1 MEFDAAL
8 ESVPAALREPVAR
21 AWEQYAA
28 AGPGPSPGLP
38 AAVLDSLPRVWAA
51 SEFVMQ
57 SCVRTP
63 ALLADLIDSGDV
75 LTEYSEP
82 VAGYIQRVTTALAAA
97 ADATALAQRLRW
109 VRRREMLRI
118 AWRDLAGWAELGETL
133 HDLSALAAA
142 CVDGALRH
150 LDGWQRAELGV
161 PLGIRSGTP
170 QGLVVIGMGKLG
182 AGELNFSSD
191 IDLIFAYPEDGETT
205 GGGRACSNEDYF
217 RRLAQRL
224 IQAISAPTA
233 DGFVFR
239 VDMRLRPFGDAG
251 PLVMSFDALEE
262 YYQAH
267 GREWERYAWI
277 KAAPVAGDAAAG
289 AQLMQQLRPFVF
301 RRYLDFGAFRSL
313 RDMKALIAEQVKS
326 KGMEDN
332 IKLGAGGIREIEFI
346 GQAFQL
352 IRGGRESELQAR
364 PILTV
369 LHRLVE
375 RGYLPAHAGADLV
388 AAYEFLRRT
397 ENRLQEY
404 ADQQT
409 HRLPQDAQGR
419 LRLAFAM
426 GYPSWDDFDRHLGR
440 HRRRVQDHFN
450 HFFAVPAGDEAVPA
464 DVPLDRLWRGGVP
477 EADAQAALAAAGFP
491 DPADALAAIAR
502 LRESAACRH
511 LTTQGRE
518 RLDYLMPL
526 LLAAVAQGERPNVT
540 LTRVLAL
547 LEKIARRTAYLALLA
562 ENTVVLSQLV
572 RLCAASPWIAA
583 ELARVPLLLDML
595 LDPRALYA
603 PLDRGALQRELDDA
617 VQAVGEDDLE
627 QQMEVLRHFKQTNVL
642 RVAAADVAGAYPLM
656 VVSDHLTE
664 IAEVALGALL
674 RLTRRHLSA
683 RHGAPRCRVDDR
695 IFEPGFAVI
704 GYGKLGG
711 IELGYGSDLDLVFLH
726 DSAGEELGTSGPKPL
741 DNAVYFARLGQR
753 IIHMATAHTPS
764 GVLYEIDMRLRP
776 SGASG
781 LLVSSVDAFG
791 DYQRKDA
798 WTWEHQALV
807 RARVVA
813 GDAAVAAAF
822 DTVRREVL
830 ARRRDPAVLRR
841 EVREMRQRMRD
852 ELGQR
857 DSAQFDLKQ
866 DAGGIADIEFMVQYG
881 VLAWACDFP
890 ELLRYTDNIRLLA
903 GMAGAGLM
911 TAADAQLLSDAYRS
925 YRASV
930 HQLTLQDEPA
940 RLPAAAFAE
949 LRVEVLRLWRAL
961 MEEPDI
967 EMN

>member
-1 MEFDAAL
+1 MLSSGHRANSYCERWSKQEMAVDAAL
-8 ESVPAALREPVAR
+8 ESVPAALREPVVR

-28 AGPGPSPGLP
+28 AGPGSAPSLP

-51 SEFVMQ
+51 SDFVMQ

-63 ALLADLIDSGDV
+63 GLLADLIDSGDM
-75 LTEYSEP
+75 LTQYRDP
-82 VAGYIQRVTTALAAA
+82 AAAYVQRVTTALAEA
-97 ADATALAQRLRW
+97 ADATALAQRLRS

-118 AWRDLAGWAELGETL
+118 AWRDLAGWAVLDETL

-142 CVDGALRH
+142 CVDGALLR
-150 LDGWQRAELGV
+150 LDDWQRVELGV
-161 PLGIRSGTP
+161 PLGMRSGTP

-205 GGGRACSNEDYF
+205 GGARACSNEDYF

-277 KAAPVAGDAAAG
+277 KAAPVAGDAADG
-289 AQLMQQLRPFVF
+289 GQLMQQLRPFVL
-301 RRYLDFGAFRSL
+301 RRYLDFGAYRSL
-313 RDMKALIAEQVKS
+313 REMKALIAEQVKS

-332 IKLGAGGIREIEFI
+332 IKLGAG
-346 GQAFQL
+346 
-352 IRGGRESELQAR
+352 GGRESELQAR

-375 RGYLPAHAGADLV
+375 RGYLPTYAGVDLV

-426 GYPSWDDFDRHLGR
+426 GYSSWADFDRHLGR

-450 HFFAVPAGDEAVPA
+450 HFFAAPAGDGSAPT
-464 DVPLDRLWRGGVP
+464 DVPLDRLWRGASAG
-477 EADAQAALAAAGFP
+477 ADAHAALAAAGFP
-491 DPADALAAIAR
+491 DPAEALDAVAR

-511 LTTQGRE
+511 LTAQGRE
-518 RLDYLMPL
+518 RLDFLMPL
-526 LLAAVAQGERPNVT
+526 LLAAVAQGERPIVT

-603 PLDRGALQRELDDA
+603 PLDRGALQWELDDA
-617 VQAVGEDDLE
+617 VQPVGNDDLE
-627 QQMEVLRHFKQTNVL
+627 QQMEALRHFKQSNVL
-642 RVAAADVAGAYPLM
+642 RVAAAYVAVSYPLM

-664 IAEVALGALL
+664 IAEVTLDALL
-674 RLTRRHLSA
+674 RRARRHLSA
-683 RHGAPRCRVDDR
+683 RLGAPRCQVDGR
-695 IFEPGFAVI
+695 TFEPGFAVI

-726 DSAGEELGTSGPKPL
+726 DSAGEELGTAGPKPL

-764 GVLYEIDMRLRP
+764 GVLYEIDLRLRP

-781 LLVSSVDAFG
+781 LLVSSVAAFA

-813 GDAAVAAAF
+813 GDPAVAAAF
-822 DTVRREVL
+822 DSVRREVL
-830 ARRRDPAVLRR
+830 SRPRDREVLRR

-857 DSAQFDLKQ
+857 DAARFDLKQ
-866 DAGGIADIEFMVQYG
+866 DAGGFADIEFMVQYAA
-881 VLAWACDFP
+881 LAWACEHP
-890 ELLRYTDNIRLLA
+890 ELLRYTDNIRLLE

-911 TAADAQLLSDAYRS
+911 AAADTQLLSDAYRA

-930 HQLTLQDEPA
+930 HQLTLQDAPA
-940 RLPAAAFAE
+940 LVAAEAHAE
-949 LRVEVLRLWRAL
+949 LRAEVLRIWRAL
-961 MEEPDI
+961 MEE
-967 EMN
+967 

>member
-1 MEFDAAL
+1 MAFDAAL
-8 ESVPAALREPVAR
+8 ESVPAALREPVVR

-28 AGPGPSPGLP
+28 AGPGSAPSLP

-51 SEFVMQ
+51 SDFVMQ
-57 SCVRTP
+57 SCVRAP
-63 ALLADLIDSGDV
+63 ALLADVIDSGDM
-75 LTEYSEP
+75 LTQYADP
-82 VAGYIQRVTTALAAA
+82 AAAYVQRVTTALAET
-97 ADATALAQRLRW
+97 ADATALAQRLRS

-142 CVDGALRH
+142 CVDGALHR
-150 LDGWQRAELGV
+150 LDDWQRVELGV
-161 PLGIRSGTP
+161 PLGMRSGAP

-191 IDLIFAYPEDGETT
+191 IDVIFAYPEDGETT
-205 GGGRACSNEDYF
+205 GGARACGNEDYF

-224 IQAISAPTA
+224 IHAISAPTA

-262 YYQAH
+262 YYQTH

-301 RRYLDFGAFRSL
+301 RRYLDFGAYRSL
-313 RDMKALIAEQVKS
+313 REMKALIAEQVKS
-326 KGMEDN
+326 KGIEDN

-375 RGYLPAHAGADLV
+375 RGYLPTYAGVDLV

-426 GYPSWDDFDRHLGR
+426 GYSSWADFDRHLGR

-450 HFFAVPAGDEAVPA
+450 HFFAAPAGDGSAPT
-464 DVPLDRLWRGGVP
+464 DVPLDRLWRSASAG
-477 EADAQAALAAAGFP
+477 ADAHATLAAAGFP
-491 DPADALAAIAR
+491 DPAEALDAVAR

-511 LTTQGRE
+511 LTAQGRE

-547 LEKIARRTAYLALLA
+547 LEKIARRTAYLALLV

-603 PLDRGALQRELDDA
+603 PLDRGALQWELDDA
-617 VQAVGEDDLE
+617 VQPVGDDDLE
-627 QQMEVLRHFKQTNVL
+627 QQMEALRHFKQTNVL

-664 IAEVALGALL
+664 IAEVTLGALL
-674 RLTRRHLSA
+674 RLARRHLRA

-695 IFEPGFAVI
+695 TFEPGFAVI

-726 DSAGEELGTSGPKPL
+726 DSAGEELGTAGPKPL

-781 LLVSSVDAFG
+781 LLVSSVAAFA

-857 DSAQFDLKQ
+857 DPAQFDLKQ

-903 GMAGAGLM
+903 GMAGAGLI
-911 TAADAQLLSDAYRS
+911 TAAAAQLLSDASRS

-940 RLPAAAFAE
+940 RVPAAAFAE
-949 LRVEVLRLWRAL
+949 LRMEILRLWRAL